1 MELRYRYVLVYRKFY
16 GICDLV
22 EFCSMCIRL
31 SGIKYWYCVN
41 DKYDYVC
48 YLKVKDMI
56 IMVRLGLIVW

>member
-22 EFCSMCIRL
+22 EFFSMCIRL

-41 DKYDYVC
+41 DKYVYVC
-48 YLKVKDMI
+48 RLNVKDMI